1 MGTEGIEK
9 ILSFLDALTDAL
21 GESEG
26 VPKEDIIADLKDE
39 GIDVDVA
46 LKRIQTM
53 VEHASQKAKRQQLE
67 IAREKRLAL
76 EAEKPARLTE
86 FLDWTKEQT
95 IEKISELI
103 PSIGPLASVSYREL
117 ESKSQEDLAALLEDL
132 ITSKEMEEQE
142 NPNET

>member
-1 MGTEGIEK
+1 MGTEGKEK

-21 GESEG
+21 GETEG
-26 VPKEDIIADLKDE
+26 VRKEDIIADLKDE
-39 GIDVDVA
+39 GTDVDVA

-86 FLDWTKEQT
+86 FLDWTKEQI

-132 ITSKEMEEQE
+132 ITTKEMEEQE

>member
-1 MGTEGIEK
+1 MGTEGKEK
-9 ILSFLDALTDAL
+9 ILSFLDALSDAL

-26 VPKEDIIADLKDE
+26 VSKEDIIADLKDE

-53 VEHASQKAKRQQLE
+53 VERASQKARRQQLE

-76 EAEKPARLTE
+76 EAEKPTRLAN
-86 FLDWTKEQT
+86 FLDWTKEQ
-95 IEKISELI
+95 ILEKISELI
-103 PSIGPLASVSYREL
+103 PSSGRLGSVSYREL
-117 ESKSQEDLAALLEDL
+117 ESKSLGDLVALLEDL
-132 ITSKEMEEQE
+132 IAAKEMEEQE

>member
-1 MGTEGIEK
+1 MGTEGNEK

-26 VPKEDIIADLKDE
+26 VSKEDIIADLKDE

-53 VEHASQKAKRQQLE
+53 VEHASQKARRQQLE

-76 EAEKPARLTE
+76 EAEKPTRLDK
-86 FLDWTKEQT
+86 FLGCTKEQV
-95 IEKISELI
+95 
-103 PSIGPLASVSYREL
+103 P
-117 ESKSQEDLAALLEDL
+117 
-132 ITSKEMEEQE
+132 
-142 NPNET
+142 